1 MLFRSTLYDTR
12 SRRVSNHIIK
22 NRSQKPE
29 CKSLKGKIFD
39 CAFPISNGKSKIS
52 LYCST
57 LFVKLH
63 VDLQSKAMI
72 TLTPQAKSGAV
83 EDKAG
88 EGTVEKQSSHR
99 ARADVYKRANLS
111 VYSWRERVL
120 IHLADVVFYLLINVI
135 GRTMRFSVEGWE
147 NYERATANGSA
158 PIFASWHNRILLST
172 YFWRGRKIVVMT
184 SQSFDGEYIARF
196 IQRFGYGAA
205 RGSSSRGS
213 TGAFV
218 EMRRMA
224 RAGVPTGFTV
234 DGPRGPRYVAK
245 TGAVALAKKT
255 GQPILPFTIIARP
268 RWEAGS
274 WDRLQIPMLF
284 ARARVRIAP
293 PIFVPPDANNELMEA
308 KREEL
313 QRTLNELNGASDA

>member
-1 MLFRSTLYDTR
+1 MMKLIPQSKIGAIGDDD
-12 SRRVSNHIIK
+12 SSD
-22 NRSQKPE
+22 S
-29 CKSLKGKIFD
+29 SSKGKIG
-39 CAFPISNGKSKIS
+39 N
-52 LYCST
+52 
-57 LFVKLH
+57 
-63 VDLQSKAMI
+63 
-72 TLTPQAKSGAV
+72 
-83 EDKAG
+83 
-88 EGTVEKQSSHR
+88 R
-99 ARADVYKRANLS
+99 AREIAAGGAHVYKHADLS

-120 IHLADVVFYLLINVI
+120 IRSADLAFYLLINLI
-135 GRTMRFSVEGWE
+135 GRATRFSVDGWE
-147 NYERATANGSA
+147 NYERATANSGA
-158 PIFASWHNRILLST
+158 PIFAFWHNRILLGT
-172 YFWRGRKIVVMT
+172 YFWRGRGIVVMT

-205 RGSSSRGS
+205 RGSSSRGA

-245 TGAVALAKKT
+245 IGAVALAKKT
-255 GQPILPFTIIARP
+255 GQHILPFTIIAQP

-293 PIFVPPDANNELMEA
+293 PIFVSSDANEELMEA
-308 KREEL
+308 KRKEL
-313 QRTLNELNGASDA
+313 EHTLNALDDASDI